1 MADSI
6 KRIIRNIIA
15 FLFIAVPVLLILG
28 AMMFWFVMDK
38 PSEKNGSKGVEV
50 VVSNGANISNV
61 SRELEENGLVRNS
74 WYISWR
80 FRILSRLGRTADLQ
94 AGRYSLEYGK
104 KPSELLRSLTSPLGA
119 QRVYTTLVIPPGLTA
134 TEIAGRVED
143 AGLARAQDVL
153 DAMIDLADEYPVMKN
168 PEGLQGYMFPDTY
181 KIESPVESGI
191 ENSETS
197 RETAGMIVRI
207 LTDRFFQV
215 LGEIDP
221 SWTDLTRSQLHEK
234 ITLASIVEREY
245 RRVDEAPK
253 IAAVFNNR
261 ILDGMPLQSC
271 ATVVYTIE
279 ETEPGKPFRD
289 EYLKFNRRIF
299 ERYLEIPSDY
309 NTYYD
314 KGLPPGPIS
323 SPGRVAL
330 EAAFFP
336 ADIDALFFVVKDPA
350 AGTHTFTRYYKDH
363 LAARE
368 AYLNQFVIKD

>member
-1 MADSI
+1 MADSL
-6 KRIIRNIIA
+6 KRVIRNIVTV
-15 FLFIAVPVLLILG
+15 LFITVPLILIVG
-28 AMMFWFVMDK
+28 AVTFWFILDK
-38 PSEKNGSKGVEV
+38 PPEKKSSDTVEI
-50 VVSNGANISNV
+50 VVSKGANISSV
-61 SRELEENGLVRNS
+61 SSELEENGLVRNS

-80 FRILSRLGRTADLQ
+80 FRILSRLGKTTVLQ
-94 AGRYSLEYGK
+94 AGRYSLEFGK
-104 KPSELLRSLTSPLGA
+104 KPSELLRSLTSPQGA

-134 TEIAGRVED
+134 SEIAGRVED
-143 AGLARAQDVL
+143 AGLARADDVL
-153 DAMIDLADEYPVMKN
+153 SSMIILADEYPIMNN

-191 ENSETS
+191 EDSETS
-197 RETAGMIVRI
+197 RETADMIVRI

-221 SWTDLTRSQLHEK
+221 SWTNLTRSQLHEK

-245 RRVDEAPK
+245 RRSDEAPK

-279 ETEPGKPFRD
+279 ETEQGKPFRD

-299 ERYLEIPSDY
+299 ERYLEIPSEY

-336 ADIDALFFVVKDPA
+336 ADIDALFFVVKDPV